1 MIILFRFKWLNLMD
15 EDEKIVINNV
25 DEDMVFMMFVVG
37 IWYLEYVYFVS
48 V

>member
-1 MIILFRFKWLNLMD
+1 MD